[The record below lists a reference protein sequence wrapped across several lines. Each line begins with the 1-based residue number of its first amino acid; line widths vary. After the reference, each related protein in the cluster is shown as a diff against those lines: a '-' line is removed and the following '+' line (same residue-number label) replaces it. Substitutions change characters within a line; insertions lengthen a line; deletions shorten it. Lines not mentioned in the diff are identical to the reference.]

1 MGDVTGDA
9 TNDTTGDATGDVTGD
24 AVRSLIVTEKKV
36 EAFHYSER
44 DDWSVGPRIAI
55 DSYRC

>member
-9 TNDTTGDATGDVTGD
+9 TGDVTGDATGDVTGDVTGD
-24 AVRSLIVTEKKV
+24 AVRSLIDTEKKV

-55 DSYRC
+55 D

>member
-9 TNDTTGDATGDVTGD
+9 TNDAMGDAMGDVTGD
-24 AVRSLIVTEKKV
+24 AVRSLIDTEKKV

-55 DSYRC
+55 D